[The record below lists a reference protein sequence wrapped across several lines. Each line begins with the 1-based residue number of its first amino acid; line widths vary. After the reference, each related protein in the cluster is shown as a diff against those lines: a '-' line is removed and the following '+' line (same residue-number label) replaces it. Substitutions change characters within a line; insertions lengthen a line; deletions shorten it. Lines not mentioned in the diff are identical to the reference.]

1 MAYPTIQ
8 PPIPPRTQVVPE
20 LETELK
26 TLKELKDLSLQLQQM
41 AHPIQP
47 GPDERRVSYA
57 KSQRGRMT
65 TGSIVSTRAAD
76 EEMEDGRIRN
86 REAATKIRDAWIYK
100 QIRARQVRAC

>member
-1 MAYPTIQ
+1 MGDQEGVTVRRREQIEAELDEIFFVERPEEGSTKPAARGGPT
-8 PPIPPRTQVVPE
+8 
-20 LETELK
+20 
-26 TLKELKDLSLQLQQM
+26 
-41 AHPIQP
+41 QP